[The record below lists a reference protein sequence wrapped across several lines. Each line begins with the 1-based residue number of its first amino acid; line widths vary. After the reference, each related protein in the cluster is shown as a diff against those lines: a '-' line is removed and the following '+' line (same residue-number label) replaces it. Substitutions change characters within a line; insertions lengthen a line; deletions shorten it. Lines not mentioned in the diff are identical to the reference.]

1 MTARLLPFALQL
13 AMWGHAEW
21 GVFRPL
27 DACWEDRDAVFAYS
41 GHRLWDATAD
51 DMQAEL
57 VVRDPDGRV
66 PVELW
71 RALPYVALPHE
82 HAHPGGRL

>member
-1 MTARLLPFALQL
+1 VTARLLPFPLQL
-13 AMWGHAEW
+13 QLWGHAEW

-27 DACWEDRDAVFAYS
+27 DQCWEDGATWSYG

-51 DMQAEL
+51 DVQAEL
-57 VVRDPDGRV
+57 VVRDPDGAV
-66 PVELW
+66 PVQLW
-71 RALPYVALPHE
+71 RALPYVALPHG